1 MSLCTPAGTRGMA
14 DFFAEL
20 KRRHIYRVAA
30 AYAVVAW
37 VLLQIVNNI
46 APGLDLPNW
55 AVTLV
60 ILLLA
65 VGFPIALVFAWILE
79 LKAPAEDRAALQT
92 KNTKLDLALLGALA
106 VVIAIFVYQQAA
118 PTPGATAAQ
127 NQASEAS
134 AAPRPGAISVAVL
147 PFVNLSSDKEQEF
160 FSDGMTEEITSALAK
175 VVDLRVVGRTSAFE
189 FKGQNK
195 DLRSIGQAL
204 SATHLIEGS
213 VRKDGNEVRIT
224 AQLIKADDGTHLWTE
239 SYNRELKGVFA
250 MQEEIATAIA
260 SALRVPLGLKEGQS
274 LVANRTSDTDSYQD
288 YLRARA
294 LVRGRGVLEP
304 GGPLTQAAKLL
315 EQVVARD
322 PNYAPAWGLLGQA
335 YALTPVFTA
344 AWANGSTDALRLIE
358 TETMRKAEA
367 AAQQAIRLDPNHV
380 DGYLALGWAREGRGG
395 FVQAEDLYMQALSLD
410 PGNPDALHRYGSLLA
425 NVGRLKDS
433 LGLRLRL
440 QAQEP
445 FVPVF
450 NYLTARIL
458 WETGRS
464 DEAITILKALPPIYF
479 GRVSLAEVYA
489 WKGRYSEAADALL
502 EIPSGIYLPEAMDG
516 AARLLRAAPAQ
527 AASPQIIPS
536 GGSLGFVSLYVGAPN
551 KVLDYFERLVEAGYP
566 ALGNTPNYFWAPS
579 YAPVRRTERFESP
592 AAGR

>member
-367 AAQQAIRLDPNHV
+367 AAQQAIRLAPAPASA
-380 DGYLALGWAREGRGG
+380 GAFCSGI
-395 FVQAEDLYMQALSLD
+395 QLSY
-410 PGNPDALHRYGSLLA
+410 RS
-425 NVGRLKDS
+425 DS
-433 LGLRLRL
+433 LGNWAKRRGNHNPQSIAPHLFWPR
-440 QAQEP
+440 E
-445 FVPVF
+445 F
-450 NYLTARIL
+450 
-458 WETGRS
+458 GRS
-464 DEAITILKALPPIYF
+464 LCMEGTLQRSCRCLAGDSF
-479 GRVSLAEVYA
+479 GNLSSGSDGWSRPSSARRSSASGFTADYPERWIPRIRFSLRR
-489 WKGRYSEAADALL
+489 GSQQ
-502 EIPSGIYLPEAMDG
+502 SS
-516 AARLLRAAPAQ
+516 RLLRAPGRSRVSRTWKHSQ
-527 AASPQIIPS
+527 LLL
-536 GGSLGFVSLYVGAPN
+536 GSLIRPRAQDRSFQSSRSRLRPRGLLEGSRVARSLPPRGRRRFRLRVILLPFMGHACHDHRPLSLPVAAVSLL
-551 KVLDYFERLVEAGYP
+551 K
-566 ALGNTPNYFWAPS
+566 
-579 YAPVRRTERFESP
+579 
-592 AAGR
+592 AARASA